1 MSKELARPRGRPRS
15 FDEREALEK
24 AVRVF
29 WAKGY
34 DAVTIDDL
42 VAGMGVVRPSLY
54 AIFGDKATLFMRC
67 LEAYAEHL
75 GAGASKALLGPPRV
89 GDGIRDLLSHLVES
103 ATTDDSPCG
112 CLLACVAPAVDDP
125 KVRDFLARANAQA
138 VALVEQRL
146 RSAVDA
152 GELPHD
158 FPVAVRARHVFDL
171 STGMVNRA
179 RLGASRVQL
188 LKDAEDAAALV
199 LDASRAPRR
208 SRQKGRRK

>member
-1 MSKELARPRGRPRS
+1 MSKELARTRGRPRS
-15 FDEREALEK
+15 FDERAALEK

-29 WAKGY
+29 WTKGY

-54 AIFGDKATLFMRC
+54 AVFGDKATLFMRC
-67 LEAYAEHL
+67 LEAYAEHR
-75 GAGASKALLGPPRV
+75 GAGASKALHARPRV

-103 ATTDDSPCG
+103 ATTDDSPRG

-158 FPVAVRARHVFDL
+158 YPVAARARNVFDL
-171 STGMVNRA
+171 WTGMATRA
-179 RLGASRVQL
+179 RFGASRAQL

-199 LDASRAPRR
+199 LDASRAPGRTRR
-208 SRQKGRRK
+208 TGRRK

>member
-15 FDEREALEK
+15 FDERAALEK

-29 WAKGY
+29 WTKGY

-42 VAGMGVVRPSLY
+42 VEGMGVVRPSLY
-54 AIFGDKATLFMRC
+54 AVFGDKATLFMRC
-67 LEAYAEHL
+67 LEAYAEHR
-75 GAGASKALLGPPRV
+75 GAGASKALYGRPSV
-89 GDGIRDLLSHLVES
+89 GDGIRDFLSHLVES
-103 ATTDDSPCG
+103 ATMDDSPCG
-112 CLLACVAPAVDDP
+112 CLLACVAPAVNDP
-125 KVRDFLARANAQA
+125 NVRDFLARANAQA

-158 FPVAVRARHVFDL
+158 YPVAARARNVLDL
-171 STGMVNRA
+171 WTGLATRA
-179 RLGASRVQL
+179 RLGASRAQL

-199 LDASRAPRR
+199 LDSSRAPGRR
-208 SRQKGRRK
+208 RRTGRRK